1 MYRLKHMILPGMMAL
16 AFSGNAHTVLL
27 SEDFNNDYTENFP
40 LMFDLDHQPPI
51 ETFRTLF
58 LDTEGVARPW
68 WHLKDAAA
76 SKERFLASHSAYR
89 TPAKSNDWVVSRPLD
104 IPTEGFVLT
113 FDAQSLQVRQGERLS
128 DLWVYISETPITA
141 DNLPQE
147 PTLHL
152 EQVSEGRFPEEIEN
166 DFEHFS
172 LNLDDYAG
180 KRIWIAFAN
189 LNEDRDILAIDNV
202 LVQRLDNAEL
212 TGEAPEYSVDT
223 YKVAGQYA
231 ATTDITLKNW
241 KLTFSDGV
249 TTKELSGEELLP
261 GTRCDYSFEAPV
273 KADQALSWT
282 VTFESEGEQPIVIGG
297 NVNGLAFLPWHRVL
311 LEEATG
317 TWCGNCPLGMYTLE
331 QMALDQEMKEYV
343 VPVSVHIPGSGPVP
357 DPMINENY
365 AYMFGVSSAPAL
377 RIDRDTFV
385 TYFSTTHDVNGI
397 DLENPLSVAY
407 AVKNRHNEVALMD
420 LDLKGDFVIEG
431 TDTLSINATVTLRP
445 AMTLPSERLGV
456 GFILVENNVGLDNS
470 LFWMQENYTSGANI
484 ESRLDGLTELPKRIS
499 NWKFQ
504 DVARQV
510 YGFRGNEEVVLP
522 AELPVGVEQQ
532 ATVNLVIPETYADT
546 DDGKGGRVM
555 TSESIVAANTVIIAY
570 VLDLET
576 GRVMNCA
583 SFPMSEQA
591 EKRLTIARQ
600 VEIYKNSGV
609 YEVSDVMPDEEMRYF
624 NLQGMPV
631 SNPEKGNIYI
641 LSNGKKIRF

>member
-1 MYRLKHMILPGMMAL
+1 MLAL

-27 SEDFNNDYTENFP
+27 SEDFNDDYTENFP

-58 LDTEGVARPW
+58 LDTDGVARPW

-76 SKERFLASHSAYR
+76 SRERFLASHSAYR
-89 TPAKSNDWVVSRPLD
+89 TPAQSNDWVVSRPID

-141 DNLPQE
+141 ENLPQE

-152 EQVSEGRFPEEIEN
+152 EQVSEGNFPDDIEN

-172 LNLDDYAG
+172 IGLDDYIG

-212 TGEAPEYSVDT
+212 SGESPEYSVDSYT
-223 YKVAGQYA
+223 VKGQYA
-231 ATTDITLKNW
+231 ATTDVTLKNW
-241 KLTFSDGV
+241 KLTFTDGV
-249 TTKELSGEELLP
+249 TTKELSGDELLP
-261 GTRCDYSFEAPV
+261 GTRLDYSFEAPV
-273 KADQALSWT
+273 NADETLSWT
-282 VTFESEGEQPIVIGG
+282 VTFEAEGEQPIVVTGS
-297 NVNGLAFLPWHRVL
+297 VNGLAFLPWHRVL

-317 TWCGNCPLGMYTLE
+317 TWCGNCPLGMYALE
-331 QMALDQEMKEYV
+331 QMVLDEEMQEYV
-343 VPVSVHIPGSGPVP
+343 VPVSIHIPGSGSVP
-357 DPMINENY
+357 DPMINETY
-365 AYMFGVSSAPAL
+365 AYMYAVTSAPAL
-377 RIDRDTFV
+377 RIDRDSFV
-385 TYFSTTHDVNGI
+385 TYFSTVHDVNGI
-397 DLENPLSVAY
+397 DTENPLSVAY
-407 AVKNRHNEVALMD
+407 AVKNRHNEVSLMD
-420 LDLKGDFVIEG
+420 VDLKGDFVIEG

-445 AMTLPSERLGV
+445 AMTLPSERIGV

-470 LFWMQENYTSGANI
+470 IFWMQENYTSGNAF
-484 ESRLDGLTELPKRIS
+484 ESRLDGLTELPDRIPS
-499 NWKFQ
+499 WKYQ

-510 YGFRGNEEVVLP
+510 YGFRGHEDVVLP
-522 AELPVGVEQQ
+522 AELPVGEEQQ
-532 ATVNLVIPETYADT
+532 ATVNLVIPETYADV
-546 DDGKGGRVM
+546 DNGQGGRIM
-555 TSESIVAANTVIIAY
+555 TSESIVAANTVIVAY
-570 VLDLET
+570 VLDRET

-591 EKRLTIARQ
+591 EDRLTIAQ
-600 VEIYKNSGV
+600 QTEIYKNNGV
-609 YEVSDVMPDEEMRYF
+609 YEVSDPMPQEDVRYF
-624 NLQGMPV
+624 NLQGIRIENPV
-631 SNPEKGNIYI
+631 KGNIYI